1 MFFALCLLTAAC
13 ADAEK
18 PPKGAVTL
26 IYMIGDGL
34 GLAQV
39 SMPVIG
45 GGYVPKAFDRAQGA
59 ALIRTRRPT
68 TACRTPLR
76 RDGQHRT
83 GPADHGAARTRRLT
97 VRRGFVPQ
105 PEFRLQ
111 FFFVY
116 LRDCAT
122 FVFATVSRSLC
133 GRREL
138 KGNTVRIGN
147 NSRCCVP
154 GFLD

>member
-59 ALIRTRRPT
+59 ALIRTRR
-68 TACRTPLR
+68 
-76 RDGQHRT
+76 
-83 GPADHGAARTRRLT
+83 LT

-105 PEFRLQ
+105 PEFRLR
-111 FFFVY
+111 FFCLFEGLCY
-116 LRDCAT
+116 LCLRYG
-122 FVFATVSRSLC
+122 FPVPLRSP
-133 GRREL
+133 GIKREYRE
-138 KGNTVRIGN
+138 NR
-147 NSRCCVP
+147 
-154 GFLD
+154 

>member
-1 MFFALCLLTAAC
+1 MFFALCLQTAVC

-18 PPKGAVTL
+18 LPKGAVTL

-45 GGYVPKAFDRAQGA
+45 GGCVPKAFDRAQDA

-83 GPADHGAARTRRLT
+83 GP
-97 VRRGFVPQ
+97 
-105 PEFRLQ
+105 
-111 FFFVY
+111 
-116 LRDCAT
+116 
-122 FVFATVSRSLC
+122 
-133 GRREL
+133 
-138 KGNTVRIGN
+138 RIMAPLG
-147 NSRCCVP
+147 P
-154 GFLD
+154 GG

>member
-26 IYMIGDGL
+26 IYIIGDGL

-68 TACRTPLR
+68 TACRIPLR
-76 RDGQHRT
+76 RDGQHT
-83 GPADHGAARTRRLT
+83 GQ
-97 VRRGFVPQ
+97 VRRIMAPLG
-105 PEFRLQ
+105 
-111 FFFVY
+111 
-116 LRDCAT
+116 
-122 FVFATVSRSLC
+122 
-133 GRREL
+133 
-138 KGNTVRIGN
+138 
-147 NSRCCVP
+147 P
-154 GFLD
+154 GG

>member
-26 IYMIGDGL
+26 IYIIGDGL

-59 ALIRTRRPT
+59 ALILYRSPNSG
-68 TACRTPLR
+68 C
-76 RDGQHRT
+76 G
-83 GPADHGAARTRRLT
+83 
-97 VRRGFVPQ
+97 
-105 PEFRLQ
+105 
-111 FFFVY
+111 FFVY

>member
-1 MFFALCLLTAAC
+1 MKKAFLFLALCLLGAGRAA
-13 ADAEK
+13 AAE
-18 PPKGAVTL
+18 PVDSVRNV

-105 PEFRLQ
+105 PEFRLR
-111 FFFVY
+111 FFCLFEGLCY
-116 LRDCAT
+116 LCLRYG
-122 FVFATVSRSLC
+122 FPVPLRSP
-133 GRREL
+133 GIKREYRE
-138 KGNTVRIGN
+138 NR
-147 NSRCCVP
+147 
-154 GFLD
+154 

>member
-1 MFFALCLLTAAC
+1 MFFALCLQTAVC

-18 PPKGAVTL
+18 LPKGAVTL

-45 GGYVPKAFDRAQGA
+45 GAYVPKAFDRAQGA

-83 GPADHGAARTRRLT
+83 GPADHGAARTRQADGTDGDLYRSPNSGC
-97 VRRGFVPQ
+97 GFFCLFEGLCYLCLRYGFPVP
-105 PEFRLQ
+105 
-111 FFFVY
+111 
-116 LRDCAT
+116 LR
-122 FVFATVSRSLC
+122 SP
-133 GRREL
+133 GIKREYRE
-138 KGNTVRIGN
+138 NR
-147 NSRCCVP
+147 
-154 GFLD
+154 

>member
-68 TACRTPLR
+68 TACRT
-76 RDGQHRT
+76 

-105 PEFRLQ
+105 PEFRLR
-111 FFFVY
+111 FFLF
-116 LRDCAT
+116 
-122 FVFATVSRSLC
+122 
-133 GRREL
+133 
-138 KGNTVRIGN
+138 I
-147 NSRCCVP
+147 
-154 GFLD
+154 

>member
-68 TACRTPLR
+68 TACRIPLR

-97 VRRGFVPQ
+97 VRRGLYRSPNSGCG
-105 PEFRLQ
+105 
-111 FFFVY
+111 FFVY

>member
-45 GGYVPKAFDRAQGA
+45 GGCVPKAFDRAQGA

-111 FFFVY
+111 FFCLFEGLCY
-116 LRDCAT
+116 LCLRYG
-122 FVFATVSRSLC
+122 FPVPLRSP
-133 GRREL
+133 GIKREYRE
-138 KGNTVRIGN
+138 NR
-147 NSRCCVP
+147 
-154 GFLD
+154 

>member
-68 TACRTPLR
+68 TACGFRCGVMDNT
-76 RDGQHRT
+76 GQ
-83 GPADHGAARTRRLT
+83 
-97 VRRGFVPQ
+97 VRRIMAPLG
-105 PEFRLQ
+105 
-111 FFFVY
+111 
-116 LRDCAT
+116 
-122 FVFATVSRSLC
+122 
-133 GRREL
+133 
-138 KGNTVRIGN
+138 
-147 NSRCCVP
+147 P
-154 GFLD
+154 GG

>member
-45 GGYVPKAFDRAQGA
+45 GGYGPKGLGPDSD
-59 ALIRTRRPT
+59 P
-68 TACRTPLR
+68 
-76 RDGQHRT
+76 
-83 GPADHGAARTRRLT
+83 PADNRVPDSAA
-97 VRRGFVPQ
+97 
-105 PEFRLQ
+105 
-111 FFFVY
+111 
-116 LRDCAT
+116 A
-122 FVFATVSRSLC
+122 
-133 GRREL
+133 
-138 KGNTVRIGN
+138 
-147 NSRCCVP
+147 
-154 GFLD
+154 

>member
-59 ALIRTRRPT
+59 ALIRTRRKRPNAFRRLRIRSKSALSI
-68 TACRTPLR
+68 ACRCGNESCSCCPKN
-76 RDGQHRT
+76 G
-83 GPADHGAARTRRLT
+83 GKCWEAAKM
-97 VRRGFVPQ
+97 P
-105 PEFRLQ
+105 
-111 FFFVY
+111 
-116 LRDCAT
+116 
-122 FVFATVSRSLC
+122 
-133 GRREL
+133 
-138 KGNTVRIGN
+138 N
-147 NSRCCVP
+147 
-154 GFLD
+154 

>member
-1 MFFALCLLTAAC
+1 MPADCAC

-34 GLAQV
+34 GLTQV

-105 PEFRLQ
+105 PEFRLR
-111 FFFVY
+111 FFCLFEGLCY
-116 LRDCAT
+116 LCFRYG
-122 FVFATVSRSLC
+122 FPVPLRSP
-133 GRREL
+133 GIKREYRE
-138 KGNTVRIGN
+138 NR
-147 NSRCCVP
+147 
-154 GFLD
+154 

>member
-45 GGYVPKAFDRAQGA
+45 GGYVPEG
-59 ALIRTRRPT
+59 I
-68 TACRTPLR
+68 
-76 RDGQHRT
+76 
-83 GPADHGAARTRRLT
+83 
-97 VRRGFVPQ
+97 
-105 PEFRLQ
+105 
-111 FFFVY
+111 
-116 LRDCAT
+116 
-122 FVFATVSRSLC
+122 
-133 GRREL
+133 
-138 KGNTVRIGN
+138 
-147 NSRCCVP
+147 
-154 GFLD
+154 

>member
-45 GGYVPKAFDRAQGA
+45 GGCVPKTFDRAQDA

-83 GPADHGAARTRRLT
+83 GPVDHGAARTRRLT

-111 FFFVY
+111 FFLF
-116 LRDCAT
+116 
-122 FVFATVSRSLC
+122 
-133 GRREL
+133 
-138 KGNTVRIGN
+138 I
-147 NSRCCVP
+147 
-154 GFLD
+154 